1 MIYETLL
8 AEDFQRLHPKLQE
21 RYRLPLQEPFHAAG
35 TMQVIRSGPVY
46 LRGMYEL
53 FTKNR
58 FLFPESGEMVPFTIS
73 NVSRINEE
81 QQAEVYWERTFYFPN
96 ATRQFNAK
104 MTVDL
109 DRRIV
114 KDYLGDPSLFYSDL
128 QFDVTK
134 DGFLMIRSQQQRL
147 VVGKKELSLPALLT
161 GRVVVTE
168 GYDDEL
174 EVYTIHVSIF
184 NDMVG
189 RMMMYAGQFAPS
201 TP

>member
-21 RYRLPLQEPFHAAG
+21 RYLLPLHEPFHAAG
-35 TMQVIRSGPVY
+35 TMQVIRSGPAY
-46 LRGMYEL
+46 LRGMYAL

-58 FLFPESGEMVPFTIS
+58 FLFPESGKMVPFTIS

-147 VVGKKELSLPALLT
+147 VLGKKELSLPALLT

-189 RMMMYAGQFAPS
+189 RMMMYAGQFTPS

>member
-8 AEDFQRLHPKLQE
+8 AEDFQRLHPKLQQ
-21 RYRLPLQEPFHAAG
+21 RYRLPLHEPFHATG
-35 TMQVIRSGPVY
+35 TMQVIRSGPAY
-46 LRGMYEL
+46 LRQMYGL

-58 FLFPESGEMVPFTIS
+58 FLFPESGEGVPFTIS

-96 ATRQFNAK
+96 VTRQFNAK

-128 QFDVTK
+128 QFDVTR

-147 VVGKKELSLPALLT
+147 VLGKTELPLPSLLT

-189 RMMMYAGQFAPS
+189 RMMMYAGQFTPS